1 MGQES
6 QLKAQDASSMTNN
19 LVYSIRSQFALSQEL
34 SRLE

>member
-6 QLKAQDASSMTNN
+6 QLKAQDASSMNNN
-19 LVYSIRSQFALSQEL
+19 LVYLIRSQEL